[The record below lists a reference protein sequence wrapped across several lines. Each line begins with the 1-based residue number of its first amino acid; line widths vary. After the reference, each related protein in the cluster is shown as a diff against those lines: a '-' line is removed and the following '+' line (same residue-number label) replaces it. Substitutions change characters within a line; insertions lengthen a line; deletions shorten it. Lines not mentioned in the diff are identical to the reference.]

1 MKPCHR
7 PGALLLA
14 VAAAC
19 CVPAPALAWGLK
31 THLWVAEKVLDDVRQ
46 GCEIDLGL
54 AGGKRYPLEPDV
66 CAALRAYPAEF
77 RAGVLGPDVFPDF
90 VVGQV
95 TVHPGTNAELDADA
109 SGKRW
114 GTGQYMSHLLA
125 KARTPAE
132 LAFAYGYLVHGA
144 GDVFAHTYVNNYAG
158 DIFDL
163 MEPEHRVELRHF
175 VLEKYI
181 EARTPL
187 PASLSLDATTVRVPT
202 AFVVDALI
210 FNRDARDQYAHNWAA
225 LHVQMMHDLIDADRK
240 RDDRPLLAKVQAVVQ
255 AAADSLAA
263 ARRRLARE
271 RDALQRAGQGQPL
284 ASRWTEAARRRL
296 GTVSAPQ
303 AVDLL
308 QSLPSEARLQV
319 QAAAPAPAA
328 DPFAGAAETL
338 RAVTD
343 APDAAQADERSMQAL
358 DTVLAM
364 LDGGDALST
373 ADQRMA
379 EAARAKLAETD
390 ALVRAADGMRRAGR
404 LPGATAALSAARADV
419 ASARK
424 IDADNL
430 RLRVDALSDEV
441 HRLDKLQREASE
453 THGFLSFRQALRAN
467 RIEGIKL
474 ATAAYVDASMA
485 TSLDV
490 LNGGHN
496 GRRAYDEW
504 RKCWALVYADIPYQW
519 TGAACQVE
527 ADLDGV
533 RAVIGRDVLALIKKL
548 PPPFSTLVEKY
559 DRVKIEL
566 IRQAKAAA
574 WKTADNAVVG
584 LTGGDPTI
592 RFVEMISGA
601 PPDAAA
607 LKDAYQRESTRDG
620 KDLLLLKDIDQL
632 IDDDLPTHD
641 RTPHPE
647 EFQALRHSVTLAKL
661 SILSLDAVNQLVRDQ
676 VGPDRSSLFAD
687 GEPLYPHGGAKS
699 SILPLMVK
707 SIDGNHQWQAYGI
720 PYPRMCYTERD
731 LAPAR
736 RRYGYNAHTEP
747 GYGMRLFADPK
758 VRDGLFARLFP
769 TPFIGAINRHLQ
781 DRKRY
786 PFVTC
791 AAVPFPVTTLPD
803 GSPAAS
809 DVRCPEAARR

>member
-1 MKPCHR
+1 MNPCHR

-14 VAAAC
+14 LAAVC

-54 AGGKRYPLEPDV
+54 RGGKRYALEPDV
-66 CAALRAYPAEF
+66 CAALRAHPAEF

-90 VVGQV
+90 VVGQM
-95 TVHPGTNAELDADA
+95 TVHPGTNAELDPDA
-109 SGKRW
+109 SGKPW

-125 KARTPAE
+125 KAETPAE

-158 DIFDL
+158 DIFSVTDT
-163 MEPEHRVELRHF
+163 ERRVELRHF

-187 PASLSLDATTVRVPT
+187 PASLSLDATTVRLPT

-210 FNRDARDQYAHNWAA
+210 FDPAVRNQYANTLAA

-271 RDALQRAGQGQPL
+271 RDALQRAGQEQPL
-284 ASRWTEAARRRL
+284 ASRWTDAARKRL

-328 DPFAGAAETL
+328 DPLAGAAETL

-358 DTVLAM
+358 DAVLAM
-364 LDGGDALST
+364 LDGGDASST

-390 ALVRAADGMRRAGR
+390 ALVRAADSMRRAGR

-419 ASARK
+419 ALARK

-430 RLRVDALSDEV
+430 RLRIDALSDEV
-441 HRLDKLQREASE
+441 NLLEKLQRQASE
-453 THGFLSFRQALRAN
+453 THGFLDFRQALRAN
-467 RIEGIKL
+467 RIKGIKL
-474 ATAAYVDASMA
+474 ATAAFVDASME

-490 LNGGHN
+490 LNDRPN
-496 GRRAYDEW
+496 RRGAYDAW
-504 RKCWALVYADIPYQW
+504 RKCWALVYADVPYQW
-519 TGAACQVE
+519 TNAACE
-527 ADLDGV
+527 IGADLDGV
-533 RAVIGRDVLALIKKL
+533 RAAIGRDVLALINEL
-548 PPPFSTLVEKY
+548 PEPFSTLAKKY
-559 DRVKIEL
+559 DRVKVEL

-574 WKTADNAVVG
+574 WKTADNAVVR
-584 LTGGDPTI
+584 LTGGDPAI
-592 RFVEMISGA
+592 RFVEMVSGG

-607 LKDAYQRESTRDG
+607 LKDAYLRESTRDG
-620 KDLLLLKDIDQL
+620 KSLLLLPDIDQL
-632 IDDDLPTHD
+632 VDDDLATRD
-641 RTPHPE
+641 CTPHAE

-720 PYPRMCYTERD
+720 PYPRTRYTERD
-731 LAPAR
+731 LDPAP
-736 RRYGYNAHTEP
+736 RRYGYNARTEP
-747 GYGMRLFADPK
+747 GYGMRLFADPN
-758 VRDGLFARLFP
+758 VRERLFAQLFP
-769 TPFIGAINRHLQ
+769 TPFIGAINRIC
-781 DRKRY
+781 RTR
-786 PFVTC
+786 
-791 AAVPFPVTTLPD
+791 
-803 GSPAAS
+803 
-809 DVRCPEAARR
+809 RCIRS